1 MAAVRGQ
8 EFHQLPHLF
17 QVGTVAQ
24 ESSFPR
30 LSDQPAVMEFFQV
43 KGQRVGRNRQRIG
56 DLTGIKA
63 VITGAHQQAK
73 YP

>member
-24 ESSFPR
+24 ESSFPF
-30 LSDQPAVMEFFQV
+30 LCDQAAVMQFFQ
-43 KGQRVGRNRQRIG
+43 
-56 DLTGIKA
+56 
-63 VITGAHQQAK
+63 
-73 YP
+73 